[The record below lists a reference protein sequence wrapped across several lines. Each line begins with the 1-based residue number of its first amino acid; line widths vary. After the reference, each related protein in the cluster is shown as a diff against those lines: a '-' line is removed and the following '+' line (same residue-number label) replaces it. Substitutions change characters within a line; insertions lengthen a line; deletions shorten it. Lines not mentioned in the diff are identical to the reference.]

1 MIIQKDYVCIS
12 ECFKNI
18 QNEGTTAKVGEE
30 SKYKLKLPVKAKFVR
45 VGVEGYIQQESSQ
58 VQYKM
63 RMIVKIVKIY
73 LGLSL
78 VLLSKE
84 KQTRGQYPQSSQ
96 FTDDRCQLDSHEERV
111 SRC

>member
-30 SKYKLKLPVKAKFVR
+30 NKYKLKLPVKAKFVR

-63 RMIVKIVKIY
+63 DSVCNLLPSTHRLVKESPCYVI
-73 LGLSL
+73 
-78 VLLSKE
+78 
-84 KQTRGQYPQSSQ
+84 
-96 FTDDRCQLDSHEERV
+96 
-111 SRC
+111 